1 MPELKTHKELA
12 QRPGPNCG
20 CPNFGCPNC
29 LGSLAQLHKD
39 GSLTDDEFAKAKDI
53 ALFVVLS
60 DDTPKKM
67 PKTCTSLRECLT
79 DRLNT
84 RALPLAQLE
93 EASPGLTADVYNV
106 AVLVEARLQ
115 RADDDVYNASTTTA
129 VADQMARMTE
139 QMAVLQRNLADVEVE
154 LHQNRQKC
162 LDDPH
167 PPAKPPVASAARPTA
182 LAGQCPQCGRDG
194 PHNGFLTAAACTECG
209 QDTAPVHWCSEGCE
223 HMWCEGGCAGSPKAS
238 PTVLTENAGE
248 LEATLPGW
256 IPGYA
261 TSKPA
266 LNIDDDM
273 KLNFQKLFDLKT
285 NNGKLHGPAE
295 EILSGLTWLRKQL
308 SVERSPPID
317 EVIQSG
323 AVPRL
328 VELLSVSDPK
338 LQLEAAW
345 CLTNIASGTAE
356 HTAVVI
362 ETGAVPTF
370 VKLLQSPS
378 EDVREQAVWALGN
391 IAGDSPHCRDIVL
404 DHQAMTPLLEQVCA
418 PICSRPTP
426 TPRPTHHH

>member
-39 GSLTDDEFAKAKDI
+39 GSLTDDEFAEAKHI
-53 ALFVVLS
+53 ALYVVLS
-60 DDTPKKM
+60 DDSPKKM
-67 PKTCTSLRECLT
+67 PQATCTSTLRECLT
-79 DRLNT
+79 DCLNT
-84 RALPLAQLE
+84 RALPLVQLE

-115 RADDDVYNASTTTA
+115 RADDDVYNASATAA
-129 VADQMARMTE
+129 VADQMVRMTE

-154 LHQNRQKC
+154 LHQSRQKC

-167 PPAKPPVASAARPTA
+167 PPASAARPIA
-182 LAGQCPQCGRDG
+182 
-194 PHNGFLTAAACTECG
+194 
-209 QDTAPVHWCSEGCE
+209 
-223 HMWCEGGCAGSPKAS
+223 PKAS
-238 PTVLTENAGE
+238 PAVLTENA
-248 LEATLPGW
+248 AT
-256 IPGYA
+256 A
-261 TSKPA
+261 KPV
-266 LNIDDDM
+266 LKIDDDM
-273 KLNFQKLFDLKT
+273 KMNIQLKEMDNAMAAPMVSPDIQQKLLDLEENVAKI
-285 NNGKLHGPAE
+285 HGPDE
-295 EILSGLTWLRKQL
+295 ELLPCVTWFRKLLSIK
-308 SVERSPPID
+308 RSPPID

-323 AVPRL
+323 VVPRL
-328 VELLSVSDPK
+328 VELLSVPD

>member
-115 RADDDVYNASTTTA
+115 RADDDVYNASATAA
-129 VADQMARMTE
+129 VADQMVRMTE

-154 LHQNRQKC
+154 LHQSRQKC

-167 PPAKPPVASAARPTA
+167 PPASAARPIA
-182 LAGQCPQCGRDG
+182 
-194 PHNGFLTAAACTECG
+194 
-209 QDTAPVHWCSEGCE
+209 
-223 HMWCEGGCAGSPKAS
+223 PKAS
-238 PTVLTENAGE
+238 PTVLTENA
-248 LEATLPGW
+248 AT
-256 IPGYA
+256 A
-261 TSKPA
+261 KPV
-266 LNIDDDM
+266 LKIDDDM
-273 KLNFQKLFDLKT
+273 KMNIDNAMAAPMVSPDIQQKLLDLEENVAKI
-285 NNGKLHGPAE
+285 HGPDE
-295 EILSGLTWLRKQL
+295 ELLPCVTWFRKLLSIK
-308 SVERSPPID
+308 RSPPID

-323 AVPRL
+323 VVPRL
-328 VELLSVSDPK
+328 VELLSVPD

-345 CLTNIASGTAE
+345 CLTNIASGTAK
-356 HTAVVI
+356 HTAAVI
-362 ETGAVPTF
+362 ENGVVPTF
-370 VKLLQSPS
+370 VELLQSPS
-378 EDVREQAVWALGN
+378 EDVRRKNTRIFL
-391 IAGDSPHCRDIVL
+391 VL
-404 DHQAMTPLLEQVCA
+404 
-418 PICSRPTP
+418 
-426 TPRPTHHH
+426 